1 MKFSFNIAPNERN
14 KVANTHRVQ
23 KYYSGREEK
32 ISVLVAIVSLS
43 SEVTVSATG
52 IVGLPSLDWI
62 LTPGLCHVNSL
73 VRATNGVP
81 DEGRQM
87 AITQAKKGGK
97 RENE

>member
-23 KYYSGREEK
+23 KYYSEREK
-32 ISVLVAIVSLS
+32 KNLVLVAIVSLS

-52 IVGLPSLDWI
+52 IVGVPFLDWI